1 VFTILG
7 WVTFMEKKR
16 RKNKGFY
23 GKKKKKQRKNKGCVK
38 HNYAPVR
45 GLRLFRDFF
54 KIIFLFLNHFSILI
68 LIFILKN

>member
-1 VFTILG
+1 
-7 WVTFMEKKR
+7 MEKKR

-45 GLRLFRDFF
+45 GLRLFRDFL
-54 KIIFLFLNHFSILI
+54 KIIFFVFKS
-68 LIFILKN
+68 F

>member
-1 VFTILG
+1 LG
-7 WVTFMEKKR
+7 Y
-16 RKNKGFY
+16 FY
-23 GKKKKKQRKNKGCVK
+23 GKKEEKKQRLLREEKKKQRKNKGCVK